1 MRGREIMIL
10 TVDIGNTNIMLGGF
24 SKDKLAFVA
33 CLSTDLTKT
42 ADEYASGLLGVLSL
56 YGVARDA
63 IDGAIISSVVPPL
76 NAVIQK
82 AIAFLYGVEPILVV
96 PGIKTGLNIHCD
108 IPSSVGTDIICACVA
123 VNQHYGG
130 PALIVDMG
138 TATNIMVLNGKGA
151 FIGVSIMPGI
161 QMGLNA
167 LAEGTAQLP
176 RISLEAPRSVI
187 AKNTAESMRS
197 GIIFGHA
204 AMLDGMIDRI
214 CKELPEKPKV
224 YITGGMASFILEY
237 CRHEMILDEHL
248 VLTGLYYLYQKN
260 KA

>member
-1 MRGREIMIL
+1 MKGCEMMIL

-24 SKDKLAFVA
+24 REDKLSFVA
-33 CLSTDLTKT
+33 RLSTDTAQT
-42 ADEYASGLLGVLSL
+42 ADEYASRILGVLSL
-56 YGVARDA
+56 YGVMRDE
-63 IDGAIISSVVPPL
+63 IRGAIISSVVPPL
-76 NAVIQK
+76 NAVIK
-82 AIAFLYGVEPILVV
+82 KVITFLYGVEPIIVG

-138 TATNIMVLNGKGA
+138 TATNMMVLNGKGA

-167 LAEGTAQLP
+167 LAEETAQLP
-176 RISLEAPRSVI
+176 KISLEKPRSVI

-197 GIIFGHA
+197 GVIFGHA
-204 AMLDGMIDRI
+204 SMVDGMIDRI
-214 CKELPEKPKV
+214 CEEFSEKLKV
-224 YITGGMASFILEY
+224 YITGGAASFILPY

-248 VLTGLYYLYQKN
+248 VLQGLHDLYHKN
-260 KA
+260 NI